1 MKVSR
6 VFLIV
11 VSILLTASCV
21 FAQDSSSRKAKN
33 VILMIGDGMGFNSDL
48 AGTYYRYGKE
58 KAQSYHK
65 FPKHLACTTFSI
77 TKEDFNPKEV
87 KGYNPEVF
95 WGSYLGGREGTDKTT
110 VTDSAASATAI
121 NTGTKTLNGRIGMD
135 FMAKPLKS
143 YAQYVSES
151 GRSVGIV
158 TTVTLCHATPAAV
171 IAHMPS
177 RNMYVAIS
185 REQMLDQPVS
195 VLFGGG
201 HPDFDH
207 CKLVTKPEEK
217 RDYKF
222 VGGKYVWNELKKND
236 GFADAQLI
244 TTKDEFESLAAAL
257 PGSGKKVPAKV
268 IGVPHAQYLAPV
280 SGGVDNDDAVKQL
293 YSEEEA
299 VGLPSLAT
307 MSTAAL
313 NVLQQNN
320 KGFYLMIEGG
330 AIDAQNHSRNI
341 DKMVLE
347 HTAFAKA
354 IDAVCAWVEKYSSWD
369 DTLLVITADH
379 ETGQLWGPDTYADTN
394 KNRLYDQG
402 EAFNGHKQIVNNGKG
417 VVPTVQYG
425 YSSHTNAL
433 VPMWINGAGSKYI
446 DRFIRGN
453 DAKAA
458 SFWKFSGD
466 YIDNT
471 DIVPF
476 LRKASGLDKK
486 VVK

>member
-402 EAFNGHKQIVNNGKG
+402 
-417 VVPTVQYG
+417 
-425 YSSHTNAL
+425 
-433 VPMWINGAGSKYI
+433 
-446 DRFIRGN
+446 
-453 DAKAA
+453 
-458 SFWKFSGD
+458 
-466 YIDNT
+466 
-471 DIVPF
+471 
-476 LRKASGLDKK
+476 
-486 VVK
+486 